1 MKKVIPHEITLM
13 AFTRNDDGTL
23 SVLDIVETSRH
34 WASHF
39 ARRWLRDP
47 QVATFAAAA
56 PGTPWPKFQPPP
68 IASGV
73 PFDGRKS

>member
-1 MKKVIPHEITLM
+1 MKNKVPHEITLL
-13 AFTRNDDGTL
+13 AFTRNEDGTL

-47 QVATFAAAA
+47 EVHKFYACA
-56 PGTPWPKFQPPP
+56 PGQHNRLK
-68 IASGV
+68 V
-73 PFDGRKS
+73 PA